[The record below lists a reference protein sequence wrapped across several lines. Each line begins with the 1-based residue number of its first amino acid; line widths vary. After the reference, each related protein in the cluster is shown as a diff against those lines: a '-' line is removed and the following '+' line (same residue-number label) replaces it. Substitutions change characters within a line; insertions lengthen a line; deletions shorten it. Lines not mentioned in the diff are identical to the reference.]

1 VADIFNEVD
10 EDVRK
15 EKSLAL
21 WKAYGKYVIGAAV
34 LIVAATA
41 GYVGWQNYTVNQS
54 RTQGAEFSAAAA
66 LMAAEKPGE
75 AAAAFA
81 GLAESGNAGYRP
93 LASLREAAAFLAV
106 GDGDKALAIYDAL
119 SADGSVDPEF
129 SALADLMA
137 GYYLLDNGTTDEVRN
152 RIAPLTEA
160 GSLFNASANE
170 LLALT
175 YIKDGETGKARDVL
189 TTLQNDATVPEDIKG
204 RVSQLL
210 AALGGS

>member
-1 VADIFNEVD
+1 
-10 EDVRK
+10 
-15 EKSLAL
+15 
-21 WKAYGKYVIGAAV
+21 
-34 LIVAATA
+34 
-41 GYVGWQNYTVNQS
+41 
-54 RTQGAEFSAAAA
+54 
-66 LMAAEKPGE
+66 
-75 AAAAFA
+75 
-81 GLAESGNAGYRP
+81 
-93 LASLREAAAFLAV
+93 
-106 GDGDKALAIYDAL
+106 
-119 SADGSVDPEF
+119 
-129 SALADLMA
+129 MA